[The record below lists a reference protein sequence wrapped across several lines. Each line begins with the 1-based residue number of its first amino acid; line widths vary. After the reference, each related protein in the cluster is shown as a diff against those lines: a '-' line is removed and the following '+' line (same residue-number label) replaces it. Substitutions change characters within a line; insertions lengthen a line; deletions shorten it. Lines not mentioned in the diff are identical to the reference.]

1 MRGNTSGIAGRRIC
15 QVQPSQ
21 RAPGLR
27 RYGVAAAAVTA
38 ALAAMLV
45 WANNPPVAVADPQ
58 GMPDQYQQFVTD
70 DGWTVGLTLTE
81 EVIDHIDNIAGAS
94 NSWQARVSYRAEATI
109 TGQGNAVIQDAQL
122 ETGYFV
128 GCRTDSS
135 AGVENGGDL
144 GLTLNQQVFG
154 QGYAGGYGGGQGG
167 SGGGGGQGGGF
178 GGVSGGASAG
188 AQEHIGGYI
197 RVLLKPGG
205 LAQLSMDRINFR
217 NMRAVSRVRNQNVE
231 ADGCGGQVKIQSYAT
246 FRIRTENGNDT
257 QTVYGEPKDL

>member
-1 MRGNTSGIAGRRIC
+1 MNTANRRPQNRVRSSTPALVALATAATTILAFNTS
-15 QVQPSQ
+15 
-21 RAPGLR
+21 
-27 RYGVAAAAVTA
+27 T
-38 ALAAMLV
+38 
-45 WANNPPVAVADPQ
+45 AVADPQ

-109 TGQGNAVIQDAQL
+109 TGQGSAVIQDAQL

-178 GGVSGGASAG
+178 GGVSGGASLG

-205 LAQLSMDRINFR
+205 LAQLPMDRINFR

-231 ADGCGGQVKIQSYAT
+231 ADGCGGQVKIQSFAT

>member
-1 MRGNTSGIAGRRIC
+1 MNTANRRPQNRVRSSTPALVALATAATTILAFNTS
-15 QVQPSQ
+15 
-21 RAPGLR
+21 
-27 RYGVAAAAVTA
+27 T
-38 ALAAMLV
+38 
-45 WANNPPVAVADPQ
+45 AVADPQ

-109 TGQGNAVIQDAQL
+109 TGQGSAVIQDAQL

-178 GGVSGGASAG
+178 GGVSGGASLG

-197 RVLLKPGG
+197 RVVLKPGG
-205 LAQLSMDRINFR
+205 LAQLPMDRINFR

-231 ADGCGGQVKIQSYAT
+231 ADGCGGQVKIQSFAT

>member
-1 MRGNTSGIAGRRIC
+1 MHWPPTLL
-15 QVQPSQ
+15 
-21 RAPGLR
+21 GLSAIVV
-27 RYGVAAAAVTA
+27 VAAGAPAAF
-38 ALAAMLV
+38 
-45 WANNPPVAVADPQ
+45 ADPV

-81 EVIDHIDNIAGAS
+81 EVIDRIDNIAGAS

-109 TGQGNAVIQDAQL
+109 AGEGSAMVQDAQL

-144 GLTLNQQVFG
+144 GLTLNQSVFG
-154 QGYAGGYGGGQGG
+154 QGYGGGYGQGG
-167 SGGGGGQGGGF
+167 SSGGGGGGF
-178 GGVSGGASAG
+178 GGVAGGGSLG

-205 LAQLSMDRINFR
+205 LAQLPMDRINFR

-231 ADGCGGQVKIQSYAT
+231 ADGCGGQVKIQSYAH
-246 FRIRTENGNDT
+246 FIIRTENGNDT
-257 QTVYGEPKDL
+257 QTVYGEPRDL